1 MNMPLQGS
9 ASDIIKL
16 AMLGVHR
23 ELKKQNLRAKMILQI
38 HDELILDTPVEE
50 VEAVKKLLKN
60 VMENVIKL
68 NVPLVVD
75 IEVGYSW
82 FDV

>member
-1 MNMPLQGS
+1 M
-9 ASDIIKL
+9 
-16 AMLGVHR
+16 
-23 ELKKQNLRAKMILQI
+23 KKQNLRAKMILQI

-68 NVPLVVD
+68 KVPLKAD
-75 IEVGYSW
+75 LNEGKNWYEAK
-82 FDV
+82 